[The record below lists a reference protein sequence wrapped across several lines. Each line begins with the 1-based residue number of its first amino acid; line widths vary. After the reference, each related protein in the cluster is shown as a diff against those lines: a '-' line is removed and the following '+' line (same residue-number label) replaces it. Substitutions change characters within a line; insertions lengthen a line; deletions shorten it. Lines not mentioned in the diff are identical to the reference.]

1 MLGAEKETTIT
12 GLMPT
17 ALTSSEISRFLQ
29 NCKRVL
35 WCWYSARDG
44 EVASVGQAG
53 ASGAGIGNSI
63 TDFGGSAPGED
74 QGALQHQTAWGKC
87 TCGMHTSSDQEVVTT
102 LNPKLCRINKTT
114 REQAPVQTHRYQ
126 VRRKR

>member
-1 MLGAEKETTIT
+1 M
-12 GLMPT
+12 
-17 ALTSSEISRFLQ
+17 TS
-29 NCKRVL
+29 
-35 WCWYSARDG
+35 YSARDG

-74 QGALQHQTAWGKC
+74 QGALQHQTAQGKC

-102 LNPKLCRINKTT
+102 QSEAVQDKRNNERT
-114 REQAPVQTHRYQ
+114 PVQTHRYQ